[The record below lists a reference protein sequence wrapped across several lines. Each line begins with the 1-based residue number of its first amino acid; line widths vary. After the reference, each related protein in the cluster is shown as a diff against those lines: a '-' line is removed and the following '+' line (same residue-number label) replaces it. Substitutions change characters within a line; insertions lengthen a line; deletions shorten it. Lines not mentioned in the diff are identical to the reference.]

1 MLAYLI
7 GILPLKL
14 LSILRCAAQVFG
26 CVGATASLSGP
37 LVVVHP
43 RIHLLLLCS
52 RPGHLLLVV
61 GPVVA
66 HRLPVQRRRHL
77 HDVSSCGLDNLFFC
91 QMGILD
97 AVLFLQN
104 QKY

>member
-14 LSILRCAAQVFG
+14 LSVLRCVAQVFG
-26 CVGATASLSGP
+26 CVGASLSGP

-77 HDVSSCGLDNLFFC
+77 HDVSSCGLDNLLFC
-91 QMGILD
+91 QVGILD
-97 AVLFLQN
+97 AVLLLQN